1 MSAYTGHINS
11 LQDKTEVLASE
22 DIMSDQGVLL
32 AKSGTA
38 LNQKTCQ
45 NILKFKLLKPLED
58 SIFIENQLTA
68 KQIFQQIIDMVN
80 RDFYLKSLNT
90 KINKNGALQKCCKK
104 LDEYPLLLQKLT
116 VLDMELTDVF
126 RQSLLSG
133 YFACLCGA
141 LENHQQEKIEDSFLA
156 GITHDIGYLHIDR
169 QILLKKSTLDAE
181 EWKKVQ
187 SHPVIAYEILKRIPN
202 FPKSSARA
210 VLEHHENLDG
220 SGYPRA
226 RTVHDLGSM
235 GQLINLL
242 DNMIVIYQKKF
253 KPLKRSPNGVLP
265 IIQINMHS
273 YLPNVVSTIFKLL
286 KMIPPSTAETSDEAI
301 IRELINHV
309 QQKQHYI
316 KKLTQAIQQANDN
329 ISFTHQKKTLYA
341 IQNIAINILAI
352 MNSSGLGSDNIDW
365 IEQLDRH
372 EDQQSLYSEVE
383 DTRLMQGELIFQL
396 QSYQK
401 AANAFINQYPDDSAA
416 HELNKALDAF
426 AKNAHP
432 IESDKLKNY
441 WEQLASSPQP

>member
-1 MSAYTGHINS
+1 MSAYASHINN

-32 AKSGTA
+32 AKSGTT
-38 LNQKTCQ
+38 LNQQTCQ

-58 SIFIENQLTA
+58 SIFIENQLTS
-68 KQIFQQIIDMVN
+68 KQIFQQIIDIVN

-133 YFACLCGA
+133 YFACLCGV
-141 LENHQQEKIEDSFLA
+141 LENYKQDKVEENFLA

-169 QILLKKSTLDAE
+169 QILLKQETLNAE

-187 SHPVIAYEILKRIPN
+187 SHPVIAYEILKRIPK

-226 RTVHDLGSM
+226 RTVHELGGM

-242 DNMIVIYQKKF
+242 DNVIVIYQKKF

-286 KMIPPSTAETSDEAI
+286 KMIPPSTAETSDEEI
-301 IRELINHV
+301 IRELIHYV

-316 KKLTQAIQQANDN
+316 KTITNAIQQANDT
-329 ISFTHQKKTLYA
+329 IGFTHQKKTLYA
-341 IQNIAINILAI
+341 LQNTAINILVI
-352 MNSSGLGSDNIDW
+352 MNSSGLGSDSIDW
-365 IEQLDRH
+365 VEQLDRH
-372 EDQQSLYSEVE
+372 EDQQALYSEVE

-401 AANAFINQYPDDSAA
+401 SANVFINQYPDDSATQ
-416 HELNKALDAF
+416 ELKAALDAF
-426 AKNAHP
+426 AKNARP
-432 IESDKLKNY
+432 TEPDKLKEH
-441 WEQLASSPQP
+441 WQQLAAKKA